1 LKKVVIIGVG
11 QERGLGAQLAF
22 RFASMGMHVFIA
34 SRTKSRLETLVK
46 KIEDKGGKVTAV
58 PTDATKEEQ
67 LQKLFEVAGS
77 NINLAIYNTGNN
89 FPGKI
94 IEMEADYFEKSWK
107 SCCFGGFL
115 FGREAI
121 RNMTKSRGGT
131 LLFTGASASLRG
143 RANFGAFNSSK
154 AALRALAQ
162 AMAKEYGSRGIHVGH
177 IVVDGAIAGDKIKKN
192 LPEIAKKLGEEGMIN
207 IEGIVEGYVYLYSQ
221 SPNAW
226 TFEIDLRTSIEK
238 W

>member
-1 LKKVVIIGVG
+1 MKKAVIIGVG
-11 QERGLGAQLAF
+11 QERGLGAQLAI
-22 RFASMGMHVFIA
+22 RFAAMGMHVIVA
-34 SRTKSRLETLVK
+34 SRTISRLEKLVK
-46 KIEDKGGKVTAV
+46 KIEDDGGKATPVFA
-58 PTDATKEEQ
+58 DASKEEQ
-67 LQKLFEVAGS
+67 VQKLFEIAGS
-77 NINLAIYNTGNN
+77 DINLAIYNTGNN
-89 FPGKI
+89 FPGQI
-94 IEMEADYFEKSWK
+94 IDMDANYFEKSWN
-107 SCCFGGFL
+107 SCCFGGFI

-121 RNMTKSRGGT
+121 RNMAKSREGT

-143 RANFGAFNSSK
+143 RENFGAFNSSK

-162 AMAKEYGSRGIHVGH
+162 AMAKEYGPRGIHVGH

-192 LPEIAKKLGEEGMIN
+192 LPDIAKKLGDEGMIN
-207 IEGIVEGYVYLYSQ
+207 IEGIVDSYVYLYNQ